1 MIKVECMSGYKLNE
15 RPIAF
20 NLIDRRYEVKD
31 IVDRWY
37 GEGTSYFKVKA
48 DDDNIYL
55 LKYDGWE
62 DCWELVFYQNPKKLS
77 SLPESQAGSGYLS
90 RSPHDAPNSRS
101 FTSLH

>member
-1 MIKVECMSGYKLNE
+1 MSGYKLNE

-20 NLIDRRYEVKD
+20 NLIDRRYEVMD

-37 GEGTSYFKVKA
+37 GEGTSYFKVRA

-62 DCWELVFYQNPKKLS
+62 DCWELVFYQNPNKLN
-77 SLPESQAGSGYLS
+77 SLPESQLGSGFFP
-90 RSPHDAPNSRS
+90 RSPQDTPNSRR
-101 FTSLH
+101 FTCLH